1 MISQIGANDKPEKI
15 KICNG
20 DVFATD
26 AATAANFPVPTIK
39 GFQLYYGTGV
49 NEVAGPAHG
58 DLTSGCT
65 DYQFPATERPS
76 SVAFYTADG
85 NAPLLGLKISFASG
99 TAFSGGPVDVT
110 GQFKAEKTYLATDA
124 QQFFGFDST
133 FDDVTLQFTEGKVA
147 SYDVAEFA
155 RLKNVI
161 STSID

>member
-1 MISQIGANDKPEKI
+1 M
-15 KICNG
+15 
-20 DVFATD
+20 
-26 AATAANFPVPTIK
+26 
-39 GFQLYYGTGV
+39 
-49 NEVAGPAHG
+49 
-58 DLTSGCT
+58 
-65 DYQFPATERPS
+65 
-76 SVAFYTADG
+76 AFYTADG